1 MSWVSCVKKVVTC
14 KQIRVIGRLSV
25 IVEMR
30 LVIMEDGEEIA
41 RNDYSEMYHQSSDW
55 SEAEQLVQDICG
67 LVFEG
72 QETGGGEHGREAGG
86 RMDDT

>member
-1 MSWVSCVKKVVTC
+1 MMEEVVTC

-25 IVEMR
+25 IAEMR
-30 LVIMEDGEEIA
+30 LSIMEDGEEIA
-41 RNDYSEMYHQSSDW
+41 RKDYSQMYHQSSDW

-72 QETGGGEHGREAGG
+72 QETGGGEHEREAGQ

>member
-1 MSWVSCVKKVVTC
+1 MMKKVVTC

-25 IVEMR
+25 IAEMR
-30 LVIMEDGEEIA
+30 LSIMEDGEEIA

-55 SEAEQLVQDICG
+55 SEADQLVQDICG

-72 QETGGGEHGREAGG
+72 QETGGGEHEREGRVDSDE
-86 RMDDT
+86 